1 MIAGRSPDTDFNV
14 NPFTEP
20 DLLEAFFNPE
30 LAVSKHLLILY
41 SLVVGLGAKQI
52 LDLGIGSTTRVLRAA
67 GVKTGG
73 VVFSCDRDAKRFST
87 LSSLQ
92 DDHWKLFLGA
102 TETFLRSLPGPFDFV
117 MHDAAHDYFQV
128 KLDLELILPKMKKFG
143 MICLHDTQQPDL
155 SSDMLAAIRDAVVG
169 HRVSLTTLPFN
180 AGLSIIRI
188 EDSRHPAVTPT
199 GSSLPDGRF
208 DTCPV
213 PFSQFVEGA
222 ERIEAKDDSLKRW
235 LRWRLRKLVKGW

>member
-1 MIAGRSPDTDFNV
+1 MVAGRSPEIDFNV

-20 DLLEAFFNPE
+20 ELLEAFFNTR

-41 SLVVGLGAKQI
+41 SLVVGLGAKQV
-52 LDLGIGSTTRVLRAA
+52 LDLGIGTTTRALRAA
-67 GVKTGG
+67 VLKTGG
-73 VVFSCDRDAKRFST
+73 VVFSCDRDAERFSP
-87 LSSLQ
+87 LSNLQ

-102 TETFLRSLPGPFDFV
+102 TETFLRSQPGPFDFV

-155 SSDMLAAIRDAVVG
+155 SSDMLAAIRDALVG

-188 EDSRHPAVTPT
+188 EESNHPAVVPS
-199 GSSLPDGRF
+199 GGELPDGRF

-213 PFSQFVEGA
+213 SFNPFVEA
-222 ERIEAKDDSLKRW
+222 SERIKAGDDSWRRW